1 MTGARPRPSRD
12 TALVLA
18 VRLPPG
24 LEALRMRSIAD
35 APRGIPAHVTLLWP
49 FAAEDSFEQGV
60 LDLVEAIVARHEAL
74 DITLGERRRFP
85 DTLYASVE
93 PDAPVRA
100 RLAELAGAFPTLPLY
115 EGAFPFTPH
124 VSVVEGVGAIGTDAF
139 ADPAWA
145 ELPVR
150 QHVDAVELIACRDGV
165 WAASRRF
172 PLRGRAA

>member
-24 LEALRMRSIAD
+24 LEALRMRSSAD
-35 APRGIPAHVTLLWP
+35 APRGLPAHVTLLWP
-49 FAAEDSFEQGV
+49 CAAEDSFVQGV
-60 LDLVEAIVARHEAL
+60 LDLVEAIVARHEAV

-100 RLAELAGAFPTLPLY
+100 LQAELAGAFQTLPL
-115 EGAFPFTPH
+115 
-124 VSVVEGVGAIGTDAF
+124 
-139 ADPAWA
+139 
-145 ELPVR
+145 
-150 QHVDAVELIACRDGV
+150 
-165 WAASRRF
+165 
-172 PLRGRAA
+172 